1 MVPSQP
7 EELSLWAE
15 SRIDGGMVTEYDPVD
30 LELKELTLASNVQSR
45 DTETYVRNGH
55 TLLTPTKP
63 DSDAILKL
71 ARYREFDGTERYVR
85 FTADS
90 LHLRSSSWV
99 SITGAAL
106 NAGDDN
112 LITPVTANNQFFF
125 GNEVDP
131 LQEIDFSTLTYAPAG
146 NAKRYKYYV
155 PFYNRI
161 VGANL
166 NIAGSENPIE
176 VGWSG
181 DLNFTEW
188 DPLNDISAGFG
199 PLIDNPADS
208 ADFISGLRVVSDVM
222 LVIRQYSIWTATR
235 VPSATSPFY
244 FANASPNYGCN
255 APGSLASIPNGI
267 AYYDER
273 LNNVFAYV
281 AGQREPEKIGD
292 KIKNTIRDLM
302 VTPES
307 LRGSYDPVLNQYKL
321 LIPDP
326 DNGIA
331 TVATYD
337 FGSQSWVL
345 MEIALGTC
353 IDNADFVVNSFTI
366 NDLVGPIN
374 GLVGTINGLSPS
386 SARSTVFIGRSD
398 GEILAENPAATDDA
412 GTSFTVDVR
421 SKLFKLPAIVSY
433 VAQLHI
439 EYTPYTEGEFT
450 INYSKD
456 GGTTFTAYKT
466 VTFTAQDVGKR
477 LTAVCNKNIRAR
489 DFMWQI
495 TSEDCQYSI
504 LEYSAYVFS
513 PAGYVRQKT
522 S

>member
-1 MVPSQP
+1 
-7 EELSLWAE
+7 
-15 SRIDGGMVTEYDPVD
+15 
-30 LELKELTLASNVQSR
+30 
-45 DTETYVRNGH
+45 
-55 TLLTPTKP
+55 
-63 DSDAILKL
+63 
-71 ARYREFDGTERYVR
+71 
-85 FTADS
+85 
-90 LHLRSSSWV
+90 
-99 SITGAAL
+99 
-106 NAGDDN
+106 
-112 LITPVTANNQFFF
+112 
-125 GNEVDP
+125 
-131 LQEIDFSTLTYAPAG
+131 
-146 NAKRYKYYV
+146 
-155 PFYNRI
+155 
-161 VGANL
+161 
-166 NIAGSENPIE
+166 
-176 VGWSG
+176 
-181 DLNFTEW
+181 
-188 DPLNDISAGFG
+188 
-199 PLIDNPADS
+199 
-208 ADFISGLRVVSDVM
+208 
-222 LVIRQYSIWTATR
+222 
-235 VPSATSPFY
+235 
-244 FANASPNYGCN
+244 
-255 APGSLASIPNGI
+255 
-267 AYYDER
+267 
-273 LNNVFAYV
+273 
-281 AGQREPEKIGD
+281 
-292 KIKNTIRDLM
+292 M